1 MRLLRRPSALAIAL
15 VIVGG
20 SLPAASAH
28 VPVRPPPPRH
38 RRHRPKPPEP
48 PAASPAPPSRPPPVV
63 AENELQ
69 GAPDWL
75 GPDASGTAAEVYASA
90 TDAAPGDDV
99 GVHVST
105 APAMPYRILVYR
117 LGLFA
122 GAGARAGPCSPGC
135 GRPGKG
141 RRPAPPAG

>member
-1 MRLLRRPSALAIAL
+1 MRLLRRPLALAIAL

-28 VPVRPPPPRH
+28 APVRHHPPRH

-48 PAASPAPPSRPPPVV
+48 PAASPAPPSLPPAVV

-117 LGLFA
+117 LGWYA
-122 GAGARAGPCSPGC
+122 GAGARQVACIPSCDGAEQGT
-135 GRPGKG
+135 
-141 RRPAPPAG
+141 